1 MITKSSKLVWFSW
14 SYRVSVDWLRSKP
27 MLALGGVLSTT
38 MAIISGIGLLLWCGA
53 FFAEITLVAPFLVLL
68 KDKYS
73 LKERM
78 VEAMSESSVAI
89 FITSITDVISFAVG
103 STTDILA
110 VRGFCMMTSACMLF
124 TFFYQITFFASLM
137 VISAKLQMNERNACC
152 PCIGVREDDLK
163 KSNKTSKNE
172 SSTEA
177 KMEEKETDEGIGEE
191 VSETGGVNK
200 LNNNIMT
207 SSASFSSDFSI
218 STTQTVENKNTKINS
233 PMCTFFRNFYVDF
246 ILDKRT
252 KLAVFI
258 IFIIYLLLSIYGIV
272 TMQQGLDYEK
282 LLIKS
287 DPLMRTMKMEIE
299 LFHGG
304 DQIEIAIVRA
314 PNMSLKVER
323 ERINKLVEEFE
334 SIPYCI
340 GRNGTEFWL
349 REYIKYA
356 EQTGAILVDNDQWSW
371 IRAVYEWSRL
381 FAFYKLW
388 SQDFVWAKEE
398 IIPTDN
404 WDPLEMRSFR
414 FRIGVT
420 NFNNANDLVLVTQ
433 MLREVASRHKDLEVY
448 TFQHGRAIADQLNV
462 LLPFTLRND
471 LLAMACM
478 VVISL
483 LCIPNPICT
492 VWITLAMF
500 SIEIGVIGFL
510 SFWNVKLDPISMI
523 TLILAIGF
531 SIEFSAHV
539 TYGFVSGP
547 ANLNPRERCIDTLEK
562 LAWPMVHGSMS
573 TILGVLVLAFI
584 DSYMVRVFF
593 KTIFLVLIIGVFHA
607 LVILPILLHDTVPYG
622 EQLASKIYGQKG
634 KIQNSSRREEN
645 NKNKT
650 KNLQIVRI
658 N

>member
-1 MITKSSKLVWFSW
+1 
-14 SYRVSVDWLRSKP
+14 
-27 MLALGGVLSTT
+27 
-38 MAIISGIGLLLWCGA
+38 
-53 FFAEITLVAPFLVLL
+53 
-68 KDKYS
+68 
-73 LKERM
+73 
-78 VEAMSESSVAI
+78 
-89 FITSITDVISFAVG
+89 
-103 STTDILA
+103 
-110 VRGFCMMTSACMLF
+110 
-124 TFFYQITFFASLM
+124 M

-177 KMEEKETDEGIGEE
+177 KMEEKGEYQTDEGIGEE

-381 FAFYKLW
+381 FAFYKLC
-388 SQDFVWAKEE
+388 
-398 IIPTDN
+398 
-404 WDPLEMRSFR
+404 

-562 LAWPMVHGSMS
+562 LAWPTSPSGYGSACTQNS
-573 TILGVLVLAFI
+573 QCKYTNSECRKDICYCRIGFNYNGQDCLPQGVYDPRPNAGCAMGQVSINGHCYNYVGYGGFCEYSKQCNYIGSICFQKRCVCPPGQLYNGKQCINDPNIPNVLCPPNHIMLNGQCLQLVGVGERCMYDLQCRTRPGDRPLICRNFACYFI
-584 DSYMVRVFF
+584 G
-593 KTIFLVLIIGVFHA
+593 TTGGIGYPFVWDPSGAQRTFPKCRNPSA
-607 LVILPILLHDTVPYG
+607 DVEVIGGIPIDCIYKKCSPGYHCEYNNLYKGGQYVCCGISP
-622 EQLASKIYGQKG
+622 ENPIYGKKG
-634 KIQNSSRREEN
+634 YNWN
-645 NKNKT
+645 
-650 KNLQIVRI
+650 
-658 N
+658 